1 MSNDSAPGDIN
12 PRPIDYLAGL
22 LRGAVGPVP
31 VFGPLLAEVITV
43 TIPEQR
49 IDRIV
54 KFSEQ
59 LELRLTTVEK
69 HLLESNLKNDEF
81 TDLLE
86 EGIRQAARSLSDER
100 RSYIATLV
108 ANGLT
113 SDDIDHSESKH
124 LLRIL
129 DEINDIEVVWLR
141 YYREPYIG
149 GDEAFRTAHSETL
162 KHAIATFGSAQ
173 EELNKAALQ
182 KNYKEHLCQLGL
194 LEKRY
199 NIDSNTKL
207 PEFDSF
213 SGAMKESGYGLT
225 GLGKLLLHEIGLGKE
240 DGVQ

>member
-1 MSNDSAPGDIN
+1 MNNDSAPGDIN
-12 PRPIDYLAGL
+12 PRPVDYLAGL

-49 IDRIV
+49 IDRIA

-108 ANGLT
+108 ANG
-113 SDDIDHSESKH
+113 
-124 LLRIL
+124 
-129 DEINDIEVVWLR
+129 
-141 YYREPYIG
+141 
-149 GDEAFRTAHSETL
+149 
-162 KHAIATFGSAQ
+162 
-173 EELNKAALQ
+173 
-182 KNYKEHLCQLGL
+182 
-194 LEKRY
+194 
-199 NIDSNTKL
+199 
-207 PEFDSF
+207 
-213 SGAMKESGYGLT
+213 
-225 GLGKLLLHEIGLGKE
+225 
-240 DGVQ
+240 